1 MYVDFEFS
9 KYELILEKLCV
20 VAIDV
25 MAEGDI
31 SSKDIEVCLSFSSF
45 ATEMLGLQQDF
56 GFGARLTYDSE
67 GVLGG
72 SVSIRSCTDLTRS
85 ARLFLDERKN
95 L

>member
-45 ATEMLGLQQDF
+45 VMTLKG
-56 GFGARLTYDSE
+56 
-67 GVLGG
+67 
-72 SVSIRSCTDLTRS
+72 C
-85 ARLFLDERKN
+85 
-95 L
+95 